1 MNAPRHDPEELK
13 AALDAYQAAQNE
25 NARLAAALE
34 EARRKAF
41 AYGPVLSKARD
52 HAAALLKREGGTVV
66 HNEEFWKLDG
76 AAVRHEPV
84 KVNLDALDE
93 LRLTPTDSK
102 AA

>member
-25 NARLAAALE
+25 NARLAAALV
-34 EARRKAF
+34 EARNKAF
-41 AYGPVLSKARD
+41 AHGATLSKARER
-52 HAAALLKREGGTVV
+52 AAALLKREGGTVV
-66 HNEEFWKLDG
+66 HNEEFWKVDG
-76 AAVRHEPV
+76 EAVRHEPV

-93 LRLTPTDSK
+93 LRLTPTDSR